1 MGELRI
7 VVDSCA
13 YTCRNVGDLAMLTV
27 AVNRLRE
34 LWPAASIQVITSAP
48 QIVRAH
54 CGDVGTV
61 PLSGRRLVLQDRLL
75 GRVDKLLPARIA
87 ARWDRAE
94 RRLRLRNPAL
104 VGLSLRLKRTVTGR
118 GFNDAAAFLS
128 AVDRADLCVVSGAGV
143 LTDAFLENALGVLA
157 TLEMAA
163 ERGIPTAMFGQG
175 IGPIVGA
182 ELRSRAADVL
192 PRVGLIAVR
201 ERLSSVG
208 LLESLGVSPE
218 RIVVTGDDA
227 IEMAMPGGGNDA
239 ALAGVPGRRIGVN
252 MRVAPYADVT
262 PEHLG
267 IVRDALREASQVH
280 AAELVPLPI
289 AHRDRMDVA
298 TLQELLADMPGD
310 DVDGGASLDTPQRVI
325 RRVSDC
331 RIVVAGSYHAG
342 VFALAQGIPVVAL
355 AGSRYYLDKMRGLAD
370 QFGQGCE
377 VVPLEPA
384 SRLASRLTDAMN
396 SAWENAD
403 LLRPSLLARA
413 AAQVASGRA
422 AYERVATMVRGQ
434 AVA

>member
-7 VVDSCA
+7 LVDSCA

-27 AVNRLRE
+27 AVDRLRE
-34 LWPAASIQVITSAP
+34 VWPAASIHVITSAP
-48 QIVRAH
+48 QIVRSH

-94 RRLRLRNPAL
+94 RRLRLRNPSL
-104 VGLSLRLKRTVTGR
+104 VGLSLRLKRSVTGR

-128 AVDRADLCVVSGAGV
+128 AIDRADLLVVSGAGV

-163 ERGIPTAMFGQG
+163 QRAIPTAMLGQG
-175 IGPIVGA
+175 IGPLVGD

-201 ERLSSVG
+201 ERLNSVER
-208 LLESLGVSPE
+208 LQSLGVSSD

-227 IEMAMPGGGNDA
+227 IEMAMPA
-239 ALAGVPGRRIGVN
+239 ASAAAAAGPMTAAIGVN
-252 MRVAPYADVT
+252 VRVAPYADVRR
-262 PEHLG
+262 EHLA
-267 IVRDALREASQVH
+267 IVRDALRNLSRRH

-289 AHRDRMDVA
+289 AHRDRMDVV
-298 TLQELLADMPGD
+298 TLQDLLAGMRGD
-310 DVDGGASLDTPQRVI
+310 AADGGASLDTPQRVI
-325 RRVSDC
+325 RRMSGC

-370 QFGQGCE
+370 QFGRGCE
-377 VVPLEPA
+377 VVPLEPV
-384 SRLASRLTDAMN
+384 SRLASRLTEAMN
-396 SAWENAD
+396 SAWENAG

-422 AYERVATMVRGQ
+422 AYERVAAMVRGQ